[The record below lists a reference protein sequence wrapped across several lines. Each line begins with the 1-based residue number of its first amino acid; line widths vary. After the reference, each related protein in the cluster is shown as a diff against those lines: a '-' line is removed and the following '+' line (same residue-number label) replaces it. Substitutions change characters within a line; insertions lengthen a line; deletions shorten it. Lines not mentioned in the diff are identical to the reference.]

1 MTEARTQTLERLRA
15 LCAQD
20 PTVDIAEAALLLSAA
35 RQPGLDLDPYR
46 QHLATLVAEVADLVR
61 RRRAPLEAMRQVLA
75 VSYGYRGD
83 RETYD
88 DLQNAD
94 LARVIDRRKGL
105 PVALSV
111 IWMHVARAQGWRA
124 AGLSFPGHFLLR
136 IDAGSGAEI
145 VDPFDQGAGRTP
157 PELRALLKSAA
168 GPDAE
173 LTPDH
178 VAEVDDR
185 DVLLR
190 LENNSK
196 GRLLRAADVAG
207 ALAVME
213 RMTAIA
219 PDRAELWYEMGAIAE
234 RAESVGAAIRAYDRF
249 LALTETPHPDPE
261 RAALH
266 ERARR
271 QASDHLR
278 DLRRRLN

>member
-35 RQPGLDLDPYR
+35 RQPDLDLDPYR
-46 QHLATLVAEVADLVR
+46 QHLAALVAGGAHRVR
-61 RRRAPLEAMRQVLA
+61 RGRAPLEAMRQILA
-75 VSYGYRGD
+75 AGYGYRGD

-136 IDAGSGAEI
+136 IDAGNGAEI
-145 VDPFDQGAGRTP
+145 VDPFDQGASRSP
-157 PELRALLKSAA
+157 PELRSLLKSAA
-168 GPDAE
+168 GRDAE

-178 VAEVDDR
+178 IAEVDDR

-249 LALTETPHPDPE
+249 LALTETPHADPE
-261 RAALH
+261 RGALR

-271 QASDHLR
+271 QAIDHLR
-278 DLRRRLN
+278 ELRRRLN

>member
-1 MTEARTQTLERLRA
+1 MREARTQTLERLRA

-35 RQPGLDLDPYR
+35 RQPALDLDPYR

-61 RRRAPLEAMRQVLA
+61 RRRAPLESLRQILA

-136 IDAGSGAEI
+136 VDAGGGAEI
-145 VDPFDQGAGRTP
+145 IDPFDQGATRTP

-173 LTPDH
+173 LAPDH

-196 GRLLRAADVAG
+196 GRLLRAADIAG

-219 PDRAELWYEMGAIAE
+219 PERAELWYEMATIAE
-234 RAESVGAAIRAYDRF
+234 RAESVGAAIRSYECF
-249 LALTETPHPDPE
+249 LSLTETPHADPE

-266 ERARR
+266 ARARR
-271 QASDHLR
+271 QADDHLR
-278 DLRRRLN
+278 ELRRRLN

>member
-1 MTEARTQTLERLRA
+1 MTEARTQTLDRLRA
-15 LCAQD
+15 LCARD
-20 PTVDIAEAALLLSAA
+20 SPVDIAEAALLLSAA
-35 RQPGLDLDPYR
+35 RQPSLDLDPYR

-61 RRRAPLEAMRQVLA
+61 RRRAPLEAMRQILA
-75 VSYGYRGD
+75 ASYGYRGD

-136 IDAGSGAEI
+136 IDAGTGAEI
-145 VDPFDQGAGRTP
+145 VDPFDQGASRSP
-157 PELRALLKSAA
+157 PELRTLLKSAA
-168 GPDAE
+168 GQEAE

-178 VAEVDDR
+178 VAEVDDH

>member
-1 MTEARTQTLERLRA
+1 MTQARTRTLERLRT
-15 LCAQD
+15 LCAPD
-20 PTVDIAEAALLLSAA
+20 MAVDIAEAALLLSAA
-35 RQPGLDLDPYR
+35 RQPDLDLDPYR
-46 QHLATLVAEVADLVR
+46 QHLGALVAEVGDLVR
-61 RRRAPLEAMRQVLA
+61 RRRAALEAMRQILA
-75 VSYGYRGD
+75 AGYGYRGD
-83 RETYD
+83 RATYD

-111 IWMHVARAQGWRA
+111 IWMHVARAQGWHA

-136 IDAGSGAEI
+136 VDDGTGAEI
-145 VDPFDQGAGRTP
+145 IDPFDQGASRSP
-157 PELRALLKSAA
+157 PELRALLRNAA
-168 GPDAE
+168 GPEAE

-196 GRLLRAADVAG
+196 GRLLRASDVAG

-219 PDRAELWYEMGAIAE
+219 PDRAELWYETGVIAE
-234 RAESVGAAIRAYDRF
+234 RAESVGSAIRAYDRF
-249 LALTETPHPDPE
+249 LALTDTPHADPE

>member
-1 MTEARTQTLERLRA
+1 MSEARTQTLDRLRA
-15 LCAQD
+15 LCARD
-20 PTVDIAEAALLLSAA
+20 SPLDIAEAALLLSVA
-35 RQPGLDLDPYR
+35 RQPGLDPDPYR
-46 QHLATLVAEVADLVR
+46 QHLAAMVAEVADLVR
-61 RRRAPLEAMRQVLA
+61 RRRPAMEAMRQILA
-75 VSYGYRGD
+75 VGYGYRGD

-124 AGLSFPGHFLLR
+124 TGLSFPGHFLLR
-136 IDAGSGAEI
+136 IDGGGGAEI
-145 VDPFDQGAGRTP
+145 VDPFDQGASRTP
-157 PELRALLKSAA
+157 PQLRSLLKATA
-168 GPDAE
+168 GRDAE

-178 VAEVDDR
+178 VADVDDR

-196 GRLLRAADVAG
+196 GRLLRAADIAG

-249 LALTETPHPDPE
+249 LALTDKPHADPE
-261 RAALH
+261 RAALR

-278 DLRRRLN
+278 ELRRRLN